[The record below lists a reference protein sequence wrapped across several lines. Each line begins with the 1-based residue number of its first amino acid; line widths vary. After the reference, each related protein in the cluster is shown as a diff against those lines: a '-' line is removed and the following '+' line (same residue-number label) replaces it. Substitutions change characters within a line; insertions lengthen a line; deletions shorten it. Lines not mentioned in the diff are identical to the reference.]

1 MLALAGQLRGE
12 SVADQKLELLR
23 RVPLF
28 AGLRDPDL
36 NQVGRLVDELDV
48 PSGTPLTREGQ
59 LGHEFFVIV
68 SGRVAVERD
77 GRKVNELGPGDFLG
91 EIALIDGRPRS
102 ATVTTEE
109 PTRLLVLAHREFR
122 TLLDTFPQIAR
133 PVLEALARR
142 VRDTDPQTL

>member
-1 MLALAGQLRGE
+1 M
-12 SVADQKLELLR
+12 ADRKAELLR

-28 AGLRDPDL
+28 RGLGASDL
-36 NQVGRLVDELDV
+36 AEVERLADEVEV
-48 PSGTPLTREGQ
+48 PSETPLTREGQ

-68 SGRVAVERD
+68 DGRARVERG

-109 PTRLLVLAHREFR
+109 PSRLLVLAHREFR
-122 TLLDTFPQIAR
+122 TLLDGFPEIER
-133 PVLEALARR
+133 KVLEALARR
-142 VRDTDPQTL
+142 VRDADPEAS

>member
-1 MLALAGQLRGE
+1 M
-12 SVADQKLELLR
+12 ADRKVDLLR

-28 AGLRDPDL
+28 AGLGDGDL
-36 NQVGRLVDELDV
+36 REVARLADEVDV
-48 PSGTPLTREGQ
+48 PAGTALTREGQ

-68 SGRVAVERD
+68 EGRARVDRN

-109 PTRLLVLAHREFR
+109 PTRLLVLAHREFHS
-122 TLLDTFPQIAR
+122 LLDDFPKIEGQ
-133 PVLEALARR
+133 VLQALADR
-142 VRDTDPQTL
+142 VRQADPEAS

>member
-1 MLALAGQLRGE
+1 M
-12 SVADQKLELLR
+12 ADRKVDLLR

-28 AGLRDPDL
+28 AGLGDGDL
-36 NQVGRLVDELDV
+36 REVARLADEVDV
-48 PSGTPLTREGQ
+48 PAGTALTREGQ

-68 SGRVAVERD
+68 EGRARVNRN

-122 TLLDTFPQIAR
+122 SLLDNFPKIERQ
-133 PVLEALARR
+133 VLQALADR
-142 VRDTDPQTL
+142 VRQADPEAS